1 LRAAA
6 AWLVAAAAPWQAAT
20 AEPAAWQLA
29 GRNGGEI
36 ALLGSMHVLRA
47 ADYPLPASIDALFER
62 ADVIVMELDLDDV
75 DALAQQATVL
85 AAATLSPGTVL
96 RDVVE
101 PRVYSLTEQRTREL
115 GLDLALLER
124 FEPWFL
130 AITLLDLGMRKVGF
144 QAERGVEQYLV
155 GKAREAGK
163 NVIGL
168 ETFAMQIG
176 LFDAMAPSAQQ
187 AMLSQTLEELT
198 GADEAMTEMVA
209 AWRDGRLDALSEE
222 LLDDFDEFPG
232 LYDALVT
239 DRNTAWVA
247 ALEDMLDDG
256 RSYLVVVGALHLVG
270 RDSVIDML
278 QARGHRVAR
287 LH

>member
-1 LRAAA
+1 
-6 AWLVAAAAPWQAAT
+6 
-20 AEPAAWQLA
+20 
-29 GRNGGEI
+29 
-36 ALLGSMHVLRA
+36 
-47 ADYPLPASIDALFER
+47 
-62 ADVIVMELDLDDV
+62 
-75 DALAQQATVL
+75 
-85 AAATLSPGTVL
+85 
-96 RDVVE
+96 
-101 PRVYSLTEQRTREL
+101 
-115 GLDLALLER
+115 
-124 FEPWFL
+124 
-130 AITLLDLGMRKVGF
+130 
-144 QAERGVEQYLV
+144 
-155 GKAREAGK
+155 
-163 NVIGL
+163 
-168 ETFAMQIG
+168 
-176 LFDAMAPSAQQ
+176 MAPSAQQ